1 MATEGSTRAV
11 ITALGANLGIAVAK
25 FVAAAI
31 TGSTSMLAEGVHSVA
46 DSGNQVLLLIGGKRA
61 RQAPSALHPFGYAR
75 ARYIYAFLV
84 AIVLFSLGGL
94 YALYEGYHKVIDPHP
109 LTSPLVAV
117 AVLVIAMALEGFA
130 LRTAVNEANRT
141 RGQRDWLQFVRR
153 ARSPELP
160 VLLLEDSGALVGLI
174 LALLGVGL
182 SVLTGNGIFDGIASL
197 CIGLLL
203 AAIAVLLARE
213 ITSLLIGEAAVPEQ
227 VRRGRDRP
235 CGRPPA
241 QIPACGT
248 TALGSCLRFWQRSA
262 RPGRDVSR
270 GLAGATC
277 SPDGSSVPRSAGSS
291 GCDAEAPCTSA
302 GSPGSGRPPPCRY
315 SRARRSRRGALA
327 PRYVATPLAPAQ
339 ADVCDASARS

>member
-94 YALYEGYHKVIDPHP
+94 YALYEGYHKVADPHP

-160 VLLLEDSGALVGLI
+160 VLLLEDSGALVGLT

-227 VRRGRDRP
+227 VNKIHSAILATPGVDQVIHLRTVHLGPDDLLVAAKIGVPADAEGEDIAATINAAEARIREVLPIARIIYLEPDIYRGDADDGRGRP
-235 CGRPPA
+235 
-241 QIPACGT
+241 
-248 TALGSCLRFWQRSA
+248 L
-262 RPGRDVSR
+262 
-270 GLAGATC
+270 
-277 SPDGSSVPRSAGSS
+277 SS
-291 GCDAEAPCTSA
+291 GA
-302 GSPGSGRPPPCRY
+302 SPE
-315 SRARRSRRGALA
+315 RRNDQ
-327 PRYVATPLAPAQ
+327 P
-339 ADVCDASARS
+339 

>member
-94 YALYEGYHKVIDPHP
+94 YALYEGYHKIVDPHP

-117 AVLVIAMALEGFA
+117 AVLVIAIALEGFA
-130 LRTAVNEANRT
+130 LRTAVREANRT

-160 VLLLEDSGALVGLI
+160 VLLLEDSGALVGLT

-227 VRRGRDRP
+227 VNKIHSAILATPGVDQVIHLRTVHLGPDDLLVAAKIGVPADAEGEDIAATINAAEARIREVLPIARIIYLEPDIYRGDADDGP
-235 CGRPPA
+235 GRP
-241 QIPACGT
+241 
-248 TALGSCLRFWQRSA
+248 L
-262 RPGRDVSR
+262 
-270 GLAGATC
+270 
-277 SPDGSSVPRSAGSS
+277 SS
-291 GCDAEAPCTSA
+291 GA
-302 GSPGSGRPPPCRY
+302 SPE
-315 SRARRSRRGALA
+315 RRNDQ
-327 PRYVATPLAPAQ
+327 P
-339 ADVCDASARS
+339 